1 MFHGYRVKLYPT
13 EAQRKRL
20 FELLDASRFCYNW
33 ALAYE
38 KEKYAKTGKFTLN
51 YSMYD
56 ALKEAKANDSSLNWL
71 SERKIPNSIQRLSID
86 KVVSAYIRFFKK
98 QCKYPKFKS
107 RKTYKKS
114 FPVRSDRIYFNK
126 NTVSMEG
133 MGHGNRIYCADHH
146 VPIGKRYYNTTVSFD
161 GDDFWLSFGIKL
173 SLPIEFEPQEE
184 GVGIDLG
191 VRKTATLSNGKIYY
205 APDTSKLERR
215 KRRIDKRVSRDMH
228 KRLDISMRTITKYEN
243 VPKSKNQLKR
253 EKARRKVIRRI
264 CNIHNDFI
272 ERMTTDIARMNFSYI
287 VLEDI
292 RVRELQK
299 KADHFTRG
307 IIGNARFRTIRIKL
321 EQKCS
326 MRGTKVYIA
335 DAEFPSSQI
344 CSNCGF
350 RQNIGV
356 AKFFRCPEC
365 GTIIDRDL
373 NAAINLRDYP
383 KTHRV

>member
-1 MFHGYRVKLYPT
+1 
-13 EAQRKRL
+13 
-20 FELLDASRFCYNW
+20 
-33 ALAYE
+33 
-38 KEKYAKTGKFTLN
+38 
-51 YSMYD
+51 
-56 ALKEAKANDSSLNWL
+56 
-71 SERKIPNSIQRLSID
+71 
-86 KVVSAYIRFFKK
+86 
-98 QCKYPKFKS
+98 
-107 RKTYKKS
+107 
-114 FPVRSDRIYFNK
+114 
-126 NTVSMEG
+126 
-133 MGHGNRIYCADHH
+133 
-146 VPIGKRYYNTTVSFD
+146 
-161 GDDFWLSFGIKL
+161 
-173 SLPIEFEPQEE
+173 
-184 GVGIDLG
+184 
-191 VRKTATLSNGKIYY
+191 
-205 APDTSKLERR
+205 
-215 KRRIDKRVSRDMH
+215 
-228 KRLDISMRTITKYEN
+228 MRTITKYEN

-253 EKARRKVIRRI
+253 EKARRKVIRKI